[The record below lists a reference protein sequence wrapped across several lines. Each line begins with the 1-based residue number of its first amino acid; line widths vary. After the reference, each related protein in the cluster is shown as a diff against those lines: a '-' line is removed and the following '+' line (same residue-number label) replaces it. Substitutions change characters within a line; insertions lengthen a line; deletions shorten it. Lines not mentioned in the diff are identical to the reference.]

1 MSIMDQI
8 KAHKSKL
15 QVADA
20 QEAHEEE
27 NVRRLILDGS
37 GNSRIIRKT
46 GVSTAFIAE
55 VKKRMRKE
63 GYCI

>member
-1 MSIMDQI
+1 MTIMDQI

-15 QVADA
+15 QVANA

-27 NVRRLILDGS
+27 NVRRLVLDGA
-37 GNSRIIRKT
+37 GTAKIIRKT

-63 GYCI
+63 GYKL